1 MCVPYICSILIRK
14 KRETRTHRLNME
26 GAVVGLCVN
35 TDGGVSYVAC
45 PWCYARLCPSYHQ
58 FQACTYN
65 DIMLEDTG
73 SSSSDTEQLEDD
85 FVYNC
90 LRSLA
95 GFPYAQLELTPDMW
109 VACSNFKELAEAR
122 VGDRPFGRIGD
133 FKRLAEELAWDVPAG
148 IVVVNL
154 EREKT
159 LVFKAGE
166 EPSAIGGFSA
176 LAYLRLWTA
185 GGLLLLDDGQVGFL
199 ENHYQPGGMHTTI
212 RRLIRLAVLSWEE

>member
-1 MCVPYICSILIRK
+1 M
-14 KRETRTHRLNME
+14 
-26 GAVVGLCVN
+26 VGFCVN

-85 FVYNC
+85 FVYGC
-90 LRSLA
+90 LRSIA
-95 GFPYAQLELTPDMW
+95 GSPYAQLELTPDMW

-159 LVFKAGE
+159 LVFKAGQ
-166 EPSAIGGFSA
+166 EPTVIGGYSA
-176 LAYLRLWTA
+176 LAYLRL
-185 GGLLLLDDGQVGFL
+185 
-199 ENHYQPGGMHTTI
+199 
-212 RRLIRLAVLSWEE
+212 

>member
-1 MCVPYICSILIRK
+1 
-14 KRETRTHRLNME
+14 
-26 GAVVGLCVN
+26 VVGFCVR

-45 PWCYARLCPSYHQ
+45 PWCYTHISPSYCQ
-58 FQACTYN
+58 YQASTYN

-122 VGDRPFGRIGD
+122 VGDRPFGRIGV
-133 FKRLAEELAWDVPAG
+133 FQRLAEELAWDVPAG
-148 IVVVNL
+148 LVVVNL
-154 EREKT
+154 ETEKA
-159 LVFKAGE
+159 L
-166 EPSAIGGFSA
+166 FSKPDKN
-176 LAYLRLWTA
+176 
-185 GGLLLLDDGQVGFL
+185 LLLLADTQLLHTCGFGRQEGFCCWTTARLGSSRIITNLVGCIQRF
-199 ENHYQPGGMHTTI
+199 G
-212 RRLIRLAVLSWEE
+212 VSFD